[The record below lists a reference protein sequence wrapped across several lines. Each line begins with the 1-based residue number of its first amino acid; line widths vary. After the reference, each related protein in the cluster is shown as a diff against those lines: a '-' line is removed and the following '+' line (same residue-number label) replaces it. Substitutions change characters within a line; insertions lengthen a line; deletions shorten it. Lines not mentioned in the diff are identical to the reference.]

1 VHFETLAVGS
11 IFMLR
16 WKRPDAERPYR
27 CIGYPWV
34 PLFYVLGFTCVL
46 ASYAAPEKQFEAAT
60 GLGFTFVGAIVYGL
74 FLRGSDNMHA

>member
-1 VHFETLAVGS
+1 
-11 IFMLR
+11 
-16 WKRPDAERPYR
+16 
-27 CIGYPWV
+27 V